1 MSVSRYNGDTPRGL
15 EVFAMKK
22 NAMNPHRLA
31 VLAMMTAVVFAVNFP
46 RIIIPL
52 PTGETSFTLANIA
65 CVLSGMLLGP
75 LGGLASG
82 LGSALYDLTNP
93 IFAPECW
100 LTFLTKGAMGLA
112 AGLVFCTPEQRE
124 TASYRRCLASSLVGC
139 LTYYLL
145 YFSKSL
151 FYDNMLVGG
160 LPFAAAALLLPLKI
174 PASLFN
180 AAAAI
185 AAAYAGAGIYA
196 LTINPVFSSL
206 MLFVINYR
214 QNPLSV
220 HLKPGKA
227 AIGKVFSFSAYQ
239 FSFQLLNYFSRNLDK
254 LLMGRYMSL
263 SQLGYYDKSYRL
275 MMLPLQNIAYVVS
288 PVMHPIFSEMQ
299 NDLRKLADSYRKV
312 VRLLALI
319 GLPLSVVLWFT
330 AQELVLIIFG
340 DQWQPSVPVFRIL
353 ALSVG
358 IQIVM
363 STSGSIFQAANATRM
378 LFFCGL
384 FSAALNTAAICTG
397 IFAFGTTQAV
407 AWCICISF
415 AINFIQCYHALFCL
429 TLRTGW
435 GAFWRS
441 FLSPLLLSALVCL
454 PLAAVEWL
462 LPPMPMLVS
471 LAAKGAAALAVWLLY
486 IQLSGEYDLKGTA
499 LRLLSRKNR

>member
-1 MSVSRYNGDTPRGL
+1 MTENDN
-15 EVFAMKK
+15 KQ
-22 NAMNPHRLA
+22 PHTVGRQ
-31 VLAMMTAVVFAVNFP
+31 
-46 RIIIPL
+46 
-52 PTGETSFTLANIA
+52 
-65 CVLSGMLLGP
+65 
-75 LGGLASG
+75 LASG
-82 LGSALYDLTNP
+82 VFYTSIAKYAGIVVTLVVSGV
-93 IFAPECW
+93 
-100 LTFLTKGAMGLA
+100 LA
-112 AGLVFCTPEQRE
+112 RLFTPEEFGVVNIATVVIAFFAIFSDLGIGPAVIQHKNLDKRDLGGIFSL
-124 TASYRRCLASSLVGC
+124 TLWSGAFMALLFFAASGLIAS
-139 LTYYLL
+139 
-145 YFSKSL
+145 FSDDSAELRNILRILSANL
-151 FYDNMLVGG
+151 F
-160 LPFAAAALLLPLKI
+160 FAAANIVPNGLILKEKRFRF
-174 PASLFN
+174 AAVRSLSVQVVGG
-180 AAAAI
+180 AAAI

-227 AIGKVFSFSAYQ
+227 AVGKVFSFSAYQ

-486 IQLSGEYDLKGTA
+486 IQFSGQYDLKGTA

>member
-1 MSVSRYNGDTPRGL
+1 MASNLKQQLFSG
-15 EVFAMKK
+15 VFYTA
-22 NAMNPHRLA
+22 LA
-31 VLAMMTAVVFAVNFP
+31 KYSGIVISLVVAGVLARLLTPDDFGIVAIATV
-46 RIIIPL
+46 IIAFFSIFTDMGISPAIVQNKAL
-52 PTGETSFTLANIA
+52 TEKDLSDIFSFTLWMGAGLSVLFFAASWPIA
-65 CVLSGMLLGP
+65 AYYESPILRTLCQLLCVNLFFASATIVPNALFFKNKEFKFIALRSFAVQV
-75 LGGLASG
+75 ASG
-82 LGSALYDLTNP
+82 TAAVIAALN
-93 IFAPECW
+93 
-100 LTFLTKGAMGLA
+100 G
-112 AGLVFCTPEQRE
+112 AGL
-124 TASYRRCLASSLVGC
+124 
-139 LTYYLL
+139 
-145 YFSKSL
+145 
-151 FYDNMLVGG
+151 
-160 LPFAAAALLLPLKI
+160 
-174 PASLFN
+174 
-180 AAAAI
+180 
-185 AAAYAGAGIYA
+185 YA
-196 LTINPVFSSL
+196 LIISPILSSILLFIISLKRYPQHLAMTLGWGALRKIFS
-206 MLFVINYR
+206 Y
-214 QNPLSV
+214 
-220 HLKPGKA
+220 
-227 AIGKVFSFSAYQ
+227 SAYQ
-239 FSFQLLNYFSRNLDK
+239 FLFNVINYFSRNLDK

-486 IQLSGEYDLKGTA
+486 IQFSGEYDLKGTA